1 MHDERAGRLDR
12 LHGVAAPALRQ
23 RTPPGPGRGG
33 APSTTHANRPL
44 LPPAHSA
51 PRSRRL
57 DRRGE
62 DTVATSTI
70 RGAPGRARFPA
81 AVRGAHRRTMACR
94 GRTPQNRRPVL
105 VGDAGRL
112 HRAVGETGGNSG
124 RGGFGCTGRGRSGHL
139 TRLANATCEQRRR
152 GQGKRPCCDRHCS
165 RNVPG
170 GPSLESGRHQRS
182 PKGSGVCRRQR
193 ARHHDHTGQRDHCC
207 RPESPAGPVEG
218 PRAVRCRGPWREGGP
233 GSLDRRAGVGRF
245 LVTLFC

>member
-1 MHDERAGRLDR
+1 MA
-12 LHGVAAPALRQ
+12 
-23 RTPPGPGRGG
+23 
-33 APSTTHANRPL
+33 TT
-44 LPPAHSA
+44 
-51 PRSRRL
+51 
-57 DRRGE
+57 
-62 DTVATSTI
+62 TI

-182 PKGSGVCRRQR
+182 PNGSGVCRRQL
-193 ARHHDHTGQRDHCC
+193 ARRHDHARRRDDCC
-207 RPESPAGPVEG
+207 RPERPGRLVEG
-218 PRAVRCRGPWREGGP
+218 PRAVRCRGPARSRPRGLLTSVPEC
-233 GSLDRRAGVGRF
+233 VGF
-245 LVTLFC
+245 LLTLFC